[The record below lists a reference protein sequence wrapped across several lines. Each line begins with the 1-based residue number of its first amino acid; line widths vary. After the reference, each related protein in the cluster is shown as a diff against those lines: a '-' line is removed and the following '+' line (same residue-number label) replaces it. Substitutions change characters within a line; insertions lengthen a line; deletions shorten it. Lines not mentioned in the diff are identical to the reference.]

1 MSNGHKNL
9 YSGIFFIFFSAFLF
23 IESFNIKMSTADALG
38 PQFFPRLVAF
48 LMLVLALVLI
58 FLSVKNWNQ
67 AKAEEAAMPAE
78 KRKITF
84 NFPLV
89 ASIVLL
95 FGYFLVLE
103 HLGFMISTAIY
114 LFCQMFLLL
123 PQGSF
128 KKPRYL
134 VIVTL
139 VSVGLSVFI
148 YYLFLLA
155 FSIFLPAGILG

>member
-1 MSNGHKNL
+1 
-9 YSGIFFIFFSAFLF
+9 
-23 IESFNIKMSTADALG
+23 MSTADALG